1 MVKAKEIPRDEVAT
15 TIESVKLVEDMKFF
29 LLTAPAN
36 WLDNQIIRRY
46 CLNNEEGYVSCVR
59 WNGLFF
65 ITGTD
70 IVRCI
75 MYKFHHLGR
84 TITDRKKFEEGVF
97 LDLRNLRVGN
107 DAILENP
114 KSEFLDFLHKNQCI
128 RTQKKQKVFFWFNV
142 AHDKLMAD
150 ALERDIKR
158 ERLKQSTVSVALREP
173 ALSFEY
179 DNISEVS
186 FEDQLSAHLAKAQ
199 FKPTALKSNKTDLN
213 DNAAVSASANSSDS
227 SQYEGV
233 ESPVEGV
240 PIKRSIEPHAD
251 PRDIKKPRRE
261 FNEDDFPLDY
271 LDQHDNYSASTHEI
285 FPQLDQLYPPY
296 YGYSP
301 GYYSQAG
308 FASMFQR
315 SPINIAK
322 NDDYILEQTPLPKI
336 PTMAQLMLIPRLAND
351 NLSMPMLPPLSAITG
366 LWSNYGS
373 SYPLLATDTG
383 MPAEPPSAQISAS
396 QIPNSFENFC
406 QVNGSEKR
414 KETVDHPSKDK
425 AGKSSAY
432 GDENGGRTDT
442 GTGHEDGNKIPTPD
456 SAKHASEV

>member
-1 MVKAKEIPRDEVAT
+1 MAKAKEIPRDEVAD
-15 TIESVKLVEDMKFF
+15 TIESVKLVEDMRFF

-36 WLDNQIIRRY
+36 WLGNQIIRRY

-107 DAILENP
+107 DSVLENP

-173 ALSFEY
+173 AISFDY
-179 DNISEVS
+179 DGDSEVS
-186 FEDQLSAHLAKAQ
+186 FEDQLTAHLAKPH
-199 FKPTALKSNKTDLN
+199 FRPIPLKMTKPILT
-213 DNAAVSASANSSDS
+213 SSS
-227 SQYEGV
+227 SESSPYEPV
-233 ESPVEGV
+233 ESPAEIEH
-240 PIKRSIEPHAD
+240 PKRAIEATAEEI
-251 PRDIKKPRRE
+251 RASKKQRRQ
-261 FNEDDFPLDY
+261 FDEDDFPLDF
-271 LDQHDNYSASTHEI
+271 LDRQDTLPPLSNELYPLPE
-285 FPQLDQLYPPY
+285 QLYPPY

-301 GYYSQAG
+301 GYYFQAG
-308 FASMFQR
+308 FSSMFHR

-322 NDDYILEQTPLPKI
+322 NDDYILEQSPLPKF
-336 PTMAQLMLIPRLAND
+336 PSMAPQMLVPRLANE
-351 NLSMPMLPPLSAITG
+351 NSSYPTLPPLSAIPG
-366 LWSNYGS
+366 IWSSYGS
-373 SYPLLATDTG
+373 NFPVLATETRMPLEYPLPQL
-383 MPAEPPSAQISAS
+383 SAS

-406 QVNGSEKR
+406 QVQANGSETR
-414 KETVDHPSKDK
+414 KETLSALSLKE
-425 AGKSSAY
+425 KSSKTSAF
-432 GDENGGRTDT
+432 GDDGSKTDT
-442 GTGHEDGNKIPTPD
+442 GNGNGDSNKIPTPD
-456 SAKHASEV
+456 SAKHTSEV